1 MFDHAFL
8 QSIDLVVS
16 RYFVDAAS
24 ELGEGGGERL
34 GEVVRLVAQRDGLLF
49 GEFAEVFLGGDVFP

>member
-16 RYFVDAAS
+16 GHFVDTAS
-24 ELGEGGGERL
+24 ELGEGSGERL
-34 GEVVRLVAQRDGLLF
+34 GEVVRLVSERDGLLF
-49 GEFAEVFLGGDVFP
+49 GEFAEILLGEDVVL